1 MIHTAT
7 HKLIRIVVI
16 FAASAVIMWVP
27 TAHAQIPG
35 VGDPIIF
42 ETFPTSPLPNTA
54 VTVRAKSFTLDF
66 NRASLSWNV
75 NGAVL
80 AQGIG
85 VTEITFTLGDIGS
98 VATVRLTAT
107 EAGTPYTSELSIRAT
122 SVDIL
127 WQADTYTPP
136 LYRGKALPSSGATIR
151 FVAIPDIRVGG
162 QRILSSNLI
171 YTWKDGSRVL
181 GNLSGIG
188 RSSIELP
195 APRLTGQGNVSVAV
209 ETADKS
215 VRALGFA
222 DVRSVYPR
230 LVFYENDPLLGIRY
244 EQAIGENFDLKQEE
258 VVIVAHPYYFVGQDR
273 VHPRAT
279 YSWQVSNRDVENPLE
294 DKSSIVLRQTG
305 GSGNASISLSIE
317 HLDEVLQRAR
327 EHFTITF
334 SGAERPAF

>member
-1 MIHTAT
+1 
-7 HKLIRIVVI
+7 
-16 FAASAVIMWVP
+16 
-27 TAHAQIPG
+27 
-35 VGDPIIF
+35 
-42 ETFPTSPLPNTA
+42 
-54 VTVRAKSFTLDF
+54 
-66 NRASLSWNV
+66 
-75 NGAVL
+75 
-80 AQGIG
+80 
-85 VTEITFTLGDIGS
+85 
-98 VATVRLTAT
+98 
-107 EAGTPYTSELSIRAT
+107 
-122 SVDIL
+122 
-127 WQADTYTPP
+127 
-136 LYRGKALPSSGATIR
+136 
-151 FVAIPDIRVGG
+151 
-162 QRILSSNLI
+162 
-171 YTWKDGSRVL
+171 
-181 GNLSGIG
+181 
-188 RSSIELP
+188 
-195 APRLTGQGNVSVAV
+195 
-209 ETADKS
+209 